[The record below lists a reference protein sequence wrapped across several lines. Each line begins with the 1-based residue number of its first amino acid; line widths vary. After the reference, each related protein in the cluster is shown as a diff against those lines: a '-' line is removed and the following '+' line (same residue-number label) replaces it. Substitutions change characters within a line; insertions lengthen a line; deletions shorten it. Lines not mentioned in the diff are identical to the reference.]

1 MKESRKF
8 YKEKIWKILQ
18 LENVSKIPKWV
29 NQVSIYRPRSS
40 GHLASSKR
48 SSGGFFIKKF
58 GKDAIS
64 HELQQFRMSSNNFAR
79 LCEMEIASAPF
90 SPSWR
95 IMHDYAKLVFT
106 SPLWAAA
113 KILPLS
119 ISYVCANFSHVH
131 AKLKNMVFGSKF
143 VNRSRHWP
151 IGSTGQGTDGPIP
164 SSQLRSSWEV

>member
-1 MKESRKF
+1 
-8 YKEKIWKILQ
+8 
-18 LENVSKIPKWV
+18 
-29 NQVSIYRPRSS
+29 
-40 GHLASSKR
+40 
-48 SSGGFFIKKF
+48 
-58 GKDAIS
+58 
-64 HELQQFRMSSNNFAR
+64 MSSNNFAR

-131 AKLKNMVFGSKF
+131 AKLKNMVFQLLFSISPISFFWIHFHYLQFSSKAWSKCI
-143 VNRSRHWP
+143 VSSSS
-151 IGSTGQGTDGPIP
+151 STLCTFLHSISFLSLNASKITLKYLQNFTKIH
-164 SSQLRSSWEV
+164 